1 MRVNR
6 VLVSVGTHEQPFQR
20 LLDGVLESIPLF
32 PEVEFVVQFGVG
44 HWPGISDVEAVS
56 YFDHQE
62 MRRQLL
68 AADILVTQASPGNV
82 FGALEAGTWPLVLG
96 RSHRLNEHVDDHQ
109 VHFASAVQDLGLGV
123 NLQDIGLLAPKLAEE
138 FMASPEQRSARCER
152 AKAESS
158 KRSAAFHNDFWK
170 SVKVLMGTSDA

>member
-1 MRVNR
+1 MANR

-20 LLDGVLESIPLF
+20 LLNGVLETIPLF

-44 HWPGISDVEAVS
+44 QWPEISQVEAVP

-68 AADILVTQASPGNV
+68 AADILVTQASPGNI

-96 RSHRLNEHVDDHQ
+96 RSHGLNEHVDDHQ

-123 NLQDIGLLAPKLAEE
+123 NVKDIGLLASRLADEL
-138 FMASPEQRSARCER
+138 MATPEQRSARCEC

-158 KRSAAFHNDFWK
+158 ERSVAFHHDFWK
-170 SVKVLMGTSDA
+170 NVNVLMETSDA